1 MSTETIAANL
11 RELRLAGA
19 ANGVSCTTTAT
30 KTPLPL
36 GTKFVSMTGRNYSTA
51 VVIRVNLNPWLTVL
65 KTTDLLATKANLT
78 DYSEAA
84 QDGSTSTDVVLSS
97 LDTLANLGAVY
108 IGSHVPF
115 AGLTVDVD
123 SANGTAATLAVTYW
137 DGSAWSNITPTDGTA
152 SGGATFAQDGDI
164 TWTIPAAW
172 VTGKLE
178 TAVATAA
185 KRIGLFQQELYWVRL
200 AVSAALDSST
210 TLNSILAINR
220 STAYAELVSGVP
232 WEQAVNVGPGGVSSV
247 TSLTDAGTANLL
259 INVATP
265 GRFQ

>member
-1 MSTETIAANL
+1 MALQTIAADL
-11 RELRLAGA
+11 QELRLAGA
-19 ANGVSCTTTAT
+19 SKGVACTTTAT
-30 KTPLPL
+30 KTVLPL
-36 GTKFVSMTGRNYSTA
+36 GSKFLSMTGRNYSTA
-51 VVIRVNLNPWLTVL
+51 VVIRVNLNPWLTVI
-65 KTTDLLATKANLT
+65 KTTDLLATKANMT

-84 QDGSTSTDVVLSS
+84 QDSSTSTDVVLSS

-115 AGLTVDVD
+115 SGLTVDVD
-123 SANGTAATLAVTYW
+123 SANATAATLAVTYW
-137 DGSAWSNITPTDGTA
+137 DGSSWADITPTDGTA

-210 TLNSILAINR
+210 TLNSITSINR
-220 STAYAELVSGVP
+220 DTAYAELVAGVP
-232 WEQAVNVGPGGVSSV
+232 WEQSVTVGPGGISSV
-247 TSLTDAGTANLL
+247 TALTDAGTANLL
-259 INVATP
+259 LNVGTP
-265 GRFQ
+265 GRF